1 VNKRLLKY
9 CRNKYVITI
18 TGFFVWI
25 MFFDDITVP
34 KWCRQKKN
42 NTKILEEIELLD
54 RKTIELEQRLKYKDN
69 KDSIEKFAR
78 ENYYMKRNNETIYI
92 FD

>member
-1 VNKRLLKY
+1 VNKKLLKY
-9 CRNKYVITI
+9 CKNKYVITV
-18 TGFFVWI
+18 TAFFVWI

-34 KWCRQKKN
+34 KWYRQKMN
-42 NTKILEEIELLD
+42 NTKILNEIELLNK
-54 RKTIELEQRLKYKDN
+54 KTIELEQRLKYKNN

>member
-9 CRNKYVITI
+9 CKNKYIVTI
-18 TGFFVWI
+18 TTFFVWI

-34 KWCRQKKN
+34 KWYKQKRN

-54 RKTIELEQRLKYKDN
+54 KKTIELEQRLKYKND

>member
-1 VNKRLLKY
+1 
-9 CRNKYVITI
+9 
-18 TGFFVWI
+18 

-34 KWCRQKKN
+34 KWYRQKTN
-42 NTKILEEIELLD
+42 NRKIIKEIELLD
-54 RKTIELEQRLKYKDN
+54 RKTIELEQRLKYKNN

-78 ENYYMKRNNETIYI
+78 ENYYMKRSNETIYV